1 MAALKVV
8 LYFVS
13 GFAVIAGAVCAG
25 IFFHNG
31 SVPALGSGALL
42 LCLGFAG
49 ILVSITPGA
58 VSDELCILVNGSQT
72 LIASITHESC
82 R

>member
-49 ILVSITPGA
+49 ILVSIFFDAIVQAIRNERPGQGRRTA
-58 VSDELCILVNGSQT
+58 
-72 LIASITHESC
+72 
-82 R
+82 